1 MTEMER
7 ELAIAID
14 DGLKEDGANAVFPPL
29 VAPVANGAKHDPV
42 PLRAAVPRPQTIAD
56 QVQQLE
62 RIEREIANRL
72 RHEGV
77 AAQCDVE
84 RKVTDAHAFYARQL
98 AEETARIE
106 RERDEMI
113 RQATD
118 EYHKKL
124 HDLAALLRRRQ

>member
-1 MTEMER
+1 MAAAE
-7 ELAIAID
+7 
-14 DGLKEDGANAVFPPL
+14 
-29 VAPVANGAKHDPV
+29 PV
-42 PLRAAVPRPQTIAD
+42 PLRATASRPQTIAE

-72 RHEGV
+72 RHDGV
-77 AAQCDVE
+77 AAQCEVE
-84 RKVTDAHAFYARQL
+84 RKVTDAHAYYARQL